1 MGMLQI
7 QEKRNFV
14 GASAKTT
21 TASFEVVYNGSPT
34 QELQDAFEFAL
45 DQWAKVIVSDV
56 PIIVEVNFRSLSGNF
71 LASAGPTFTFNNFSN
86 APLPDTYYPV
96 ALANAL
102 SGTDLYPPSSDLR
115 GIGSDIVVNIGNG
128 FNWYY
133 GTDGNTPNGM
143 FDFVTIVMHEIG
155 HGLGFVAFRSF
166 DSATGSGTYLGGGY
180 PLIYS
185 RFIENGAG
193 VDLLSLT
200 SGTAE
205 VGTLYTSNNAF
216 MNSPKAVEA
225 LNGFRPKIYAPFN
238 FASGSSV
245 VHWDESTFP
254 AGDANSLMTPF
265 FNPSE
270 SNFDV
275 GDITRGLFQDMGWTI
290 NTGDI
295 TPPESEPVV
304 TSFTLINA
312 NTNEDILEISEDVE
326 INLSEYPGV
335 AFNIRANTLNE
346 VNSVRLKLTGALTK
360 TMTESAAP
368 YALYGDFPVGD
379 YEGQVF
385 PEGSY
390 TILGVPFS
398 EVSGGGIK
406 GQRLLINFKMV
417 EIPIQR
423 PFITTWKT
431 DNPGVSADNQ
441 ITIPIHPE
449 ETYDYSVD
457 WGDGTAST
465 GVSTAITHTY
475 EIPGTYQVSISGD
488 FPRIFFNNLNGN
500 NGDSNKIIT
509 IKEWGSQVWTSMEY
523 AFTGCTNLDILA
535 IDRPDLTATTSMSH
549 MFVKCSSL
557 VGNESIGDW
566 NTENITD
573 MFSLFSGASLF
584 NQDIGEWNVSNVDKM
599 TTMFYNAVSFN
610 QNIGNWNVANVRNM
624 SGMFNNASSFN
635 GNIGDWDVSKVVQMQ
650 DMFSM
655 AISFNQDI
663 GEWDVAN
670 VTLMEAM
677 FNQAAAFNQD
687 INEWNVQNVQEM
699 DFMFLRASSFNQKL
713 NNWNISSAK
722 ELDAMFDG
730 SNLSGTNYD
739 QTLIGWSSLT
749 SLQNSVSLGAFEIE
763 YCQAEEARQ
772 KLIDDFGWTITDG
785 GKAADCEEPQRPF
798 VTTWKTDNPGSSDDT
813 QITIPTFEGE
823 TYDYTVNW
831 GDGSSDINV
840 TGDITHTY
848 ATPGTYRISIS
859 GEFPRIYFHNNFDSN
874 YQPGLGDKDKLIE
887 VNQWGDIPWTSMRDA
902 FYGCS
907 NMDVVATDKPD
918 FSNLFSL
925 SFMFADCKSMIGN
938 GTFAEWNISNVSNIS
953 FMFSGAELFN
963 QDIGQWN
970 TSNVVYMQSMFSFA
984 NAFNQPIGQ
993 WDLSNATSI
1002 DAMFFNAT
1010 AFNQDIGA
1018 WKFPKVA
1025 ELPNMFNGAL
1035 SFNQDISVWDVSDVS
1050 NFGGFLA
1057 NASAFDQDLSTL
1069 DVSNAT
1075 ELGGLLTNSGL
1086 SDENYDKLLIGWSQ
1100 LPSLQNGVRMDANQN
1115 AYCNAVD
1122 ERQFI
1127 IDTYGWTINDLG
1139 QAFNCGPNQQRP
1151 FVTVWKTDNTGI
1163 SENNQITIPTF
1174 SAETYNYF
1182 VDWGDGT
1189 SSENITGDITHTY
1202 QNSGTYTVSIL
1213 GEFPRIYFDNAGDK
1227 EKLLRIEQWGDLH
1240 WTSMENAF
1248 SGCSLM
1254 DVTAEDVPD
1263 LSQLV
1268 SMKGMFQGCSSLVG
1282 NYWIT
1287 NWDTSAVENMADLFR
1302 NTSLFNQYVG
1312 TWDVSNVKFMN
1323 YMFANASSFNQ
1334 HLASWNVGSVESMD
1348 SMLDGTILSILNYDR
1363 TLIAWKNLGTL
1374 QQNVS
1379 LGAGGLNFC
1388 QSATARQR
1396 IIETYNW
1403 NIFDDMQSAECPTFQ
1418 RPFITT
1424 WKTDNLGNS
1433 NDNQVTIPTASF
1445 ETYDFTV
1452 VWGDGTVSENITE
1465 SITHTYAAPGVYT
1478 VAISGFYPTP
1488 YFNNG
1493 PAASD
1498 VKKLLTVE
1506 QWGDVRWTTMGSAF
1520 LGCENLDV
1528 VASDVPDFS
1537 NVTSTT
1543 AMFAD
1548 CRSLIGN
1555 SYFEDWDMSQV
1566 KFVSSMFQ
1574 GAEVFNQDISNW
1586 KMDNV
1591 ELMSGMFQGAAKF
1604 NQPIGSWNIT
1614 KVRFILG
1621 LFEGATSFNQP
1632 LNDWDI
1638 SNVDNLFG
1646 LFYDASSFNQPL
1658 DNWKVD
1664 NVTTMASLFYGAT
1677 AFDQDL
1683 SSWNVSQVQNMASMF
1698 GNAGL
1703 SNENYDL
1710 LLNSWSTQALQNGVN
1725 FSAGSSQYC
1734 LGEEARQKLI
1744 DDFGWTIFDGG
1755 KVEDCEGPQRP
1766 FIMTWKTDNPGVSED
1781 NQITLPTFEGE
1792 VYNFMVDWGDGSSD
1806 TGITGDITHTY
1817 ANPGTYQVS
1826 ISGEFPRIYD
1836 NSDAPKLM
1844 AINQWGDIK
1853 WSSMQLAFS
1862 GCVNL
1867 DVTADDIPDLSNVT
1881 STQFMFD
1888 SCFNLLGNTTFNDWD
1903 TSTIVDM
1910 SFMFAGALRFN
1921 QPIGQWDTSNVVNM
1935 EELFFSTSF
1944 NRDISGW
1951 NTGQV
1956 TNMSEMFEAS
1966 VFNQDISSWDVSKV
1980 ESMHEMF
1987 QVSSF
1992 NQDISRWDV
2001 SNVKNMFGMFSES
2014 RNFNQN
2020 LGSWNVSAVSTM
2032 GGIFDESG
2040 LSNNNYDKILIAWSA
2055 LEGLKTG
2062 VELGAFTNQYC
2073 LSKEARQ
2080 KLIDDF
2086 GWIITDKGLAEECDQ
2101 IVEGEADLIAATYL
2115 QRAKNPEPTGPL
2127 LRVQSGIRETYLKFD
2142 MSDINGTITEARLE
2156 MQVAS
2161 DPGNGNLQVF
2171 LGSSSAWTE
2180 TGLNGSN
2187 KPGVVGNALAAING
2201 IYTLGQTKV
2210 WNLDVGNLSSDDALL
2225 TLIMKQSNGNDVA
2238 FASDETARAPKLFV
2252 TYSTVPEVQRPFI
2265 TTWKTDNPGVS
2276 EDNQITIPTFP
2287 GETYNYTVAWG
2298 DGTSDSGIIGDIT
2311 HTYITPGT
2319 YQVSITGVFPRIS
2332 FEQLSQG
2339 ANKVVSIDQWGDI
2352 KWNSMHRAFYQSNL
2366 EVLAMDVPDLSNV
2379 EDISGMFLFCPSL
2392 KGNESFGNW
2401 DTSNVRN
2408 MDNLFA
2414 FTDFNQDIGNWD
2426 TSNVE
2431 SMFAVFIE
2439 TPFNQD
2445 ISGWDVSKVQNTVQL
2460 FSETPFNQNIS
2471 NWDVSEVIDMNSMF
2485 ERSPFDQDISEWQ
2498 IGKVT
2503 DMSGMFYETGMS
2515 TSNYD
2520 ATLMGWS
2527 SQQLQSG
2534 VVFDGG
2540 NSQYCL
2546 GEVARQ
2552 KLIDDFG
2559 WIITDGGKATDCSLV
2574 VEGEADLIHATYL
2587 QRANNPQPNG
2597 PLLRVEKRIRE
2608 AYLKFDLSDFSGSIT
2623 EARLEMQVASD
2634 PGNGTVEVFLGSN
2647 SNWTETGLN
2656 GSNKPIGVGVALAA
2670 IGGSHAVGQTKVW
2683 NLDVASLSTGGELT
2697 LIVKQSS
2704 GNDVAF
2710 ASDETFN
2717 APRLV
2722 VTTTSVNTLG
2732 SGASL
2737 SGILSLSPNPAVNEV
2752 RVSFV
2757 SPEGVELVNDI
2768 MVYDTT
2774 GRLVRSVSATEADIE
2789 GAFEIDVR
2797 SLQSGIYFIRTYDEN
2812 GIPYQKQMAI
2822 ER

>member
-1 MGMLQI
+1 MKKITLL
-7 QEKRNFV
+7 F
-14 GASAKTT
+14 
-21 TASFEVVYNGSPT
+21 
-34 QELQDAFEFAL
+34 
-45 DQWAKVIVSDV
+45 
-56 PIIVEVNFRSLSGNF
+56 
-71 LASAGPTFTFNNFSN
+71 FSV
-86 APLPDTYYPV
+86 L
-96 ALANAL
+96 
-102 SGTDLYPPSSDLR
+102 
-115 GIGSDIVVNIGNG
+115 
-128 FNWYY
+128 F
-133 GTDGNTPNGM
+133 
-143 FDFVTIVMHEIG
+143 
-155 HGLGFVAFRSF
+155 
-166 DSATGSGTYLGGGY
+166 
-180 PLIYS
+180 
-185 RFIENGAG
+185 
-193 VDLLSLT
+193 
-200 SGTAE
+200 
-205 VGTLYTSNNAF
+205 
-216 MNSPKAVEA
+216 
-225 LNGFRPKIYAPFN
+225 
-238 FASGSSV
+238 SV
-245 VHWDESTFP
+245 
-254 AGDANSLMTPF
+254 
-265 FNPSE
+265 
-270 SNFDV
+270 
-275 GDITRGLFQDMGWTI
+275 GLFSQDPTI
-290 NTGDI
+290 
-295 TPPESEPVV
+295 
-304 TSFTLINA
+304 TSFTLVNA
-312 NTNEDILEISEDVE
+312 DSNDDILEISEGTE
-326 INLSEYPGV
+326 INLLEYPGV
-335 AFNIRANTLNE
+335 EFNIRANTSNE
-346 VNSVRLKLTGALTK
+346 VKSVRLKLTGTLTN

-368 YALYGDFPVGD
+368 YALYGDFPAGD

-398 EVSGGGIK
+398 EVNGGGTK

-417 EIPIQR
+417 KEPI
-423 PFITTWKT
+423 
-431 DNPGVSADNQ
+431 
-441 ITIPIHPE
+441 
-449 ETYDYSVD
+449 
-457 WGDGTAST
+457 
-465 GVSTAITHTY
+465 
-475 EIPGTYQVSISGD
+475 
-488 FPRIFFNNLNGN
+488 
-500 NGDSNKIIT
+500 
-509 IKEWGSQVWTSMEY
+509 
-523 AFTGCTNLDILA
+523 
-535 IDRPDLTATTSMSH
+535 
-549 MFVKCSSL
+549 
-557 VGNESIGDW
+557 
-566 NTENITD
+566 
-573 MFSLFSGASLF
+573 
-584 NQDIGEWNVSNVDKM
+584 
-599 TTMFYNAVSFN
+599 
-610 QNIGNWNVANVRNM
+610 
-624 SGMFNNASSFN
+624 
-635 GNIGDWDVSKVVQMQ
+635 
-650 DMFSM
+650 
-655 AISFNQDI
+655 
-663 GEWDVAN
+663 
-670 VTLMEAM
+670 
-677 FNQAAAFNQD
+677 
-687 INEWNVQNVQEM
+687 
-699 DFMFLRASSFNQKL
+699 
-713 NNWNISSAK
+713 
-722 ELDAMFDG
+722 
-730 SNLSGTNYD
+730 
-739 QTLIGWSSLT
+739 
-749 SLQNSVSLGAFEIE
+749 
-763 YCQAEEARQ
+763 
-772 KLIDDFGWTITDG
+772 
-785 GKAADCEEPQRPF
+785 QRPF
-798 VTTWKTDNPGSSDDT
+798 VTTWKTDNPGSSGDN

-823 TYDYTVNW
+823 EYDYTVNW
-831 GDGSSDINV
+831 GDGSSDTNV

-848 ATPGTYRISIS
+848 AETGRYRVSIS
-859 GEFPRIYFHNNFDSN
+859 GEFPRIYFHNNFDSS
-874 YQPGLGDKDKLIE
+874 YAPGPGDKDKLIE
-887 VNQWGDIPWTSMRDA
+887 VNQWGDIQWTSMRDA

-907 NMDVVATDKPD
+907 NMDMVATDKPD
-918 FSNLFSL
+918 FSNLSSL

-938 GTFAEWNISNVSNIS
+938 GSFAEWNIGNVSNIS
-953 FMFSGAELFN
+953 FMFSGAKLFN

-970 TSNVVYMQSMFSFA
+970 TSNVVQMQSIFSFTDT
-984 NAFNQPIGQ
+984 FNQPVGQ
-993 WDLSNATSI
+993 WDLSNARSVSGMFL
-1002 DAMFFNAT
+1002 DAI

-1018 WKFPKVA
+1018 WKFPNVT
-1025 ELPNMFNGAL
+1025 EIPNMFSGAL
-1035 SFNQDISVWDVSDVS
+1035 AFNQNISTWDVATITNFGAIFANAAAFNQD
-1050 NFGGFLA
+1050 
-1057 NASAFDQDLSTL
+1057 LSSW

-1075 ELGGLLTNSGL
+1075 TLSAMFLDSGL

-1100 LPSLQNGVRMDANQN
+1100 LPSLQNGVQIDANQN

-1127 IDTYGWTINDLG
+1127 IDTYGWIINDLG

-1189 SSENITGDITHTY
+1189 SSENISGDITHTY
-1202 QNSGTYTVSIL
+1202 QNSGIYTISVL

-1528 VASDVPDFS
+1528 IATDVPDFS

-1632 LNDWDI
+1632 INDWDI

-1658 DNWKVD
+1658 NNWKVD

-1744 DDFGWTIFDGG
+1744 DDFGWTILDGG

-1781 NQITLPTFEGE
+1781 NQITIPTFKGE
-1792 VYNFMVDWGDGSSD
+1792 VYNYMVDWGDGSSD
-1806 TGITGDITHTY
+1806 KGITGDITHTY

-1826 ISGEFPRIYD
+1826 ISGEFPRIYFND
-1836 NSDAPKLM
+1836 TNNQEIGDEEKIISID
-1844 AINQWGDIK
+1844 QWGSILWNDFGGAFAGCRNL
-1853 WSSMQLAFS
+1853 QLDAE
-1862 GCVNL
+1862 
-1867 DVTADDIPDLSNVT
+1867 DIPDLSNVRDT
-1881 STQFMFD
+1881 GFMFGGCSSLVGNSSMNEWD
-1888 SCFNLLGNTTFNDWD
+1888 LSGVVRMNSMFHGAVLFN
-1903 TSTIVDM
+1903 
-1910 SFMFAGALRFN
+1910 A
-1921 QPIGQWDTSNVVNM
+1921 
-1935 EELFFSTSF
+1935 
-1944 NRDISGW
+1944 
-1951 NTGQV
+1951 
-1956 TNMSEMFEAS
+1956 
-1966 VFNQDISSWDVSKV
+1966 
-1980 ESMHEMF
+1980 
-1987 QVSSF
+1987 
-1992 NQDISRWDV
+1992 DISRWDV
-2001 SNVKNMFGMFSES
+2001 SAVSEFGSMFWGASSFNQDIGDWNVESAITMNAMFNHAASFNGNIGSWNVSQVTDFILMFGYAT
-2014 RNFNQN
+2014 NFNQN
-2020 LGSWNVSAVSTM
+2020 LENWDLEQVIEMQGMFAGAVAFDQSVGSWNISNVTDLTSMFEGV
-2032 GGIFDESG
+2032 E
-2040 LSNNNYDKILIAWSA
+2040 LSKKNYDSTLIAWSQ
-2055 LEGLKTG
+2055 LQFLHSGVVFDGGLS
-2062 VELGAFTNQYC
+2062 QYC
-2073 LSKEARQ
+2073 SGEAARQ
-2080 KLIDDF
+2080 KLIDDY
-2086 GWIITDKGLAEECDQ
+2086 GWIITDGGISLDCNPCPTTEIILNTQQQVDDFAITYDIVNCTFEGGIRIEGPDIVNLDGLSGLSFVGGVLNIVNTQVTNLDGLSSVSDVGTSLLIQNNALLEDIDGLSSITSLNQLSIIENDQLTNVNGLSLLNSISRLSISGNPSLIDIDGLNALTRVFGDLIIENNISLRSLEGLSLLLVISDSLIIRNNASLTNLDGLSSLVIIDNDLIVVSNQALTNLDGLSNLDGLGSFLTIQSNPVLENVDGLSSVTNMFGLSIIDNDMLTNLGGLTNVNFIGGDVIIIGNRALSDCAIDAVCDSET
-2101 IVEGEADLIAATYL
+2101 IVMGAVTISGNTGTCMDETAARAACTGTVEVSADLLAATYL
-2115 QRAKNPEPTGPL
+2115 EGSKNPMPLGPI
-2127 LRVQSGIRETYLKFD
+2127 LRVEKGNRETYLKFD
-2142 MSDINGTITEARLE
+2142 MSNINGTITEARLE

-2298 DGTSDSGIIGDIT
+2298 DGTSDSGVIGDIT
-2311 HTYITPGT
+2311 HTYNTPGT

-2414 FTDFNQDIGNWD
+2414 FTDFNQDVGNWD

-2552 KLIDDFG
+2552 KLSDDFG

-2597 PLLRVEKRIRE
+2597 PLLRVEKGIRE
-2608 AYLKFDLSDFSGSIT
+2608 TYLKFDLSDFSGSIT

-2647 SNWTETGLN
+2647 SNWSETGLN

-2683 NLDVASLSTGGELT
+2683 NLDVASLSTGGQLT

-2717 APRLV
+2717 PPRLV
-2722 VTTTSVNTLG
+2722 VTTTSINTLG

-2774 GRLVRSVSATEADIE
+2774 GRLVRTVSATEADIE

-2812 GIPYQKQMAI
+2812 GVPYQKQMAI